1 MKKKKQLTPNN
12 VKTNCMLGMMTKV
25 IKDEQVKDI
34 VKYRVNHGDPSKS
47 GKLLSDI
54 FDQFPEE
61 KVFLMNAIKK
71 YVDINT
77 FDDKDSR
84 ELVIKLRGLVDNSLS
99 RGLSIDLYEDYYA
112 DLYKKICDNYTD
124 RYMFFAFQMLFDKGK
139 ISKSELDFIAGK
151 RIRELLFED
160 DGDIYVK
167 NNLHEMFKTKADLMG
182 VVLADLV
189 FFLIKP
195 IDPALAAY
203 ILQNGHVASEIMD
216 EYTKILN
223 EYERDSDILV
233 SYEDSYC
240 TLKHS
245 GLFSIDD
252 AVKDYYNK
260 DKVAFDVDCYI
271 KREEAKKKKGLR
283 RFF

>member
-1 MKKKKQLTPNN
+1 MKKKKQLSAKD
-12 VKTNCMLGMMTKV
+12 VKTNYMLGMMTKV
-25 IKDEQVKDI
+25 IKDEQIKDI
-34 VKYRVNHGDPSKS
+34 VKFKVNHGDPSKS
-47 GKLLSDI
+47 GELLSDI

-61 KVFLMNAIKK
+61 KVFLMNAIKR

-84 ELVIKLRGLVDNSLS
+84 ELIIKLRGLVDNELS
-99 RGLSIDLYEDYYA
+99 RRLSFDLYEDYYIS
-112 DLYKKICDNYTD
+112 LYKKISDNYTD
-124 RYMFFAFQMLFDKGK
+124 KYMFFAFEMLFDKGK
-139 ISKSELDFIAGK
+139 ISKNELDFIAGK

-160 DGDIYVK
+160 DADIYVK

-195 IDPALAAY
+195 LDPALAAY
-203 ILQNGHVASEIMD
+203 VLQNGHVASEIID

-223 EYERDSDILV
+223 EYDHESDVLV

-245 GLFSIDD
+245 GLFSMDD

-260 DKVAFDVDCYI
+260 DKVAFDVDCYV
-271 KREEAKKKKGLR
+271 KKEEAKKKKGLR